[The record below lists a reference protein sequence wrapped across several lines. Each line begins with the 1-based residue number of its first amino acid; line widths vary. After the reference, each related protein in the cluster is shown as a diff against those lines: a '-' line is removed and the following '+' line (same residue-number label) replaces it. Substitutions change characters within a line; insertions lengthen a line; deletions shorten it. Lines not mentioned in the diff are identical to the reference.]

1 MPHATFDNK
10 TPVINNRKAFHDYHI
25 DKTFEAGVV
34 LTGTEVKSI
43 REGKARITDAF
54 GYVDDG
60 EVWLKGMHISEYGKG
75 TYNNHEPMRLRK
87 LLLHREEIRKIAK
100 ALEAKGATLVPLK
113 LYFKKGRAKIELGLA
128 YGKKQYDK
136 RATIADREQKRQLG
150 RVIKAGIK
158 GE

>member
-1 MPHATFDNK
+1 MSHDAFDDK

-25 DKTFEAGVV
+25 DKTFEAGVM
-34 LTGTEVKSI
+34 LTGTEVKAI

-54 GYVDDG
+54 GYLGNG
-60 EVWLKGMHISEYGKG
+60 EVWLKDMHISEYGNG

-87 LLLHREEIRKIAK
+87 LLLHKDEIAKIEK

-113 LYFKKGRAKIELGLA
+113 LYFKKGRAKLEIGLA

-136 RATIADREQKRQLG
+136 REAIAEREGKRELDRAMKL
-150 RVIKAGIK
+150 K
-158 GE
+158 G